1 MAVGGCRRRSPHS
14 ATSGPG
20 EVPAAARR
28 SVGRRPG
35 TDPAAAT
42 CVPGCVDGKVEHARQ
57 FPATRGPPTRI
68 PWAPRLQPV
77 DVPVYVEQLR
87 RDGERLATVAS
98 LTDPGA
104 PVPTCPDWSLRD
116 LVRHVGGVHRWATG
130 FVRGAGRQPPDG
142 DLERFVGG
150 WPQDDKLVEWFAD
163 GHRVLVEALDSAT
176 ADLETWTFL
185 EAPTPLAFWARRQAH
200 ETAIHRVDAESAG
213 GDVTG
218 FPSDFAIDGIDEL
231 LLRFAN
237 RPGRPLPAVETTR
250 SMVVRAKDEP
260 RSWRVTFAPSGFQIE
275 ADPIDDDAEL
285 LVTGDASELY
295 VLLWNR
301 RDAAGSEMVGE
312 TDLVDLWRETVQIRW
327 S

>member
-1 MAVGGCRRRSPHS
+1 M
-14 ATSGPG
+14 
-20 EVPAAARR
+20 
-28 SVGRRPG
+28 
-35 TDPAAAT
+35 
-42 CVPGCVDGKVEHARQ
+42 
-57 FPATRGPPTRI
+57 
-68 PWAPRLQPV
+68 
-77 DVPVYVEQLR
+77 DVPDYVDQLR
-87 RDGERLATVAS
+87 RDGERLARVAS
-98 LTDPGA
+98 FADPGA

-116 LVRHVGGVHRWATG
+116 LVHHVGGVHRWATG

-142 DLERFVGG
+142 DLERFVEG
-150 WPQDDKLVEWFAD
+150 WPEDAGLVAWFSD
-163 GHRVLVEALDSAT
+163 GHRALVEALASAP

-200 ETAIHRVDAESAG
+200 ETAIHRVDAERAG

-218 FPSDFAIDGIDEL
+218 FPSGFAVDGIDEL

-237 RPGRPLPAVETTR
+237 RSGRPLPTVETAR

-260 RSWRVTFAPSGFQIE
+260 RSWRVTFASSGFQIE

-301 RDAAGSEMVGE
+301 RDAAGSEMDGE
-312 TDLVDLWRETVQIRW
+312 PELLDLWRETVQIRW

>member
-1 MAVGGCRRRSPHS
+1 M
-14 ATSGPG
+14 
-20 EVPAAARR
+20 EVP
-28 SVGRRPG
+28 
-35 TDPAAAT
+35 DY
-42 CVPGCVDGKVEHARQ
+42 VD
-57 FPATRGPPTRI
+57 
-68 PWAPRLQPV
+68 
-77 DVPVYVEQLR
+77 QLR

-98 LTDPGA
+98 FADPGA

-116 LVRHVGGVHRWATG
+116 LVHHVGGVHRWATG

-142 DLERFVGG
+142 DLERFVEG
-150 WPQDDKLVEWFAD
+150 WPEDAGLVAWFSD
-163 GHRVLVEALDSAT
+163 GHRALVEALASAP

-185 EAPTPLAFWARRQAH
+185 EAPTPLAFWARRQVH
-200 ETAIHRVDAESAG
+200 ETAIHRVDAERAG

-218 FPSDFAIDGIDEL
+218 FPSGFAVDGIDEL

-237 RPGRPLPAVETTR
+237 RSGRPLPTVETTR

-260 RSWRVTFAPSGFQIE
+260 RSWRVTFASSGFQIE

-301 RDAAGSEMVGE
+301 RDAAGSEMDGE
-312 TDLVDLWRETVQIRW
+312 PDLLDLWREIVQIRW

>member
-1 MAVGGCRRRSPHS
+1 
-14 ATSGPG
+14 
-20 EVPAAARR
+20 
-28 SVGRRPG
+28 
-35 TDPAAAT
+35 
-42 CVPGCVDGKVEHARQ
+42 
-57 FPATRGPPTRI
+57 
-68 PWAPRLQPV
+68 V
-77 DVPVYVEQLR
+77 DVPDYVEQLR

-98 LTDPGA
+98 FTDPGA

-116 LVRHVGGVHRWATG
+116 LLHHVGGVHRWATG
-130 FVRGAGRQPPDG
+130 FVRGDGRQPPDG

-150 WPQDDKLVEWFAD
+150 WPEDAELVAWFAD
-163 GHRVLVEALDSAT
+163 GHRALAEALASAP

-200 ETAIHRVDAESAG
+200 ETTIHRVDAESAS

-218 FPSDFAIDGIDEL
+218 FPSGFAVDGIDEL

-237 RPGRPLPAVETTR
+237 RPGRPLPAVETMR
-250 SMVVRAKDEP
+250 SMVVRARDEP

-301 RDAAGSEMVGE
+301 RDAAGSEMDGE
-312 TDLVDLWRETVQIRW
+312 PDPLDLWRETAQIRGAEDRHGSRGERAKSRRVQEPNDPSPSGAQDGDRRLRRDQHRSPARGW
-327 S
+327 RLALDVSRGRPPKDRRS

>member
-1 MAVGGCRRRSPHS
+1 M
-14 ATSGPG
+14 
-20 EVPAAARR
+20 
-28 SVGRRPG
+28 
-35 TDPAAAT
+35 
-42 CVPGCVDGKVEHARQ
+42 
-57 FPATRGPPTRI
+57 
-68 PWAPRLQPV
+68 
-77 DVPVYVEQLR
+77 DVPDYVEQLR

-98 LTDPGA
+98 STDPSA

-116 LVRHVGGVHRWATG
+116 LVHHVGGVHRWATG

-150 WPQDDKLVEWFAD
+150 WPEDAELVAWFSD
-163 GHRVLVEALDSAT
+163 GHRALVEALASAP

-185 EAPTPLAFWARRQAH
+185 EAPTPLVFWARRQAH
-200 ETAIHRVDAESAG
+200 ETAIHRVDAERAG

-218 FPSDFAIDGIDEL
+218 FPSGFAVDGIDEL

-260 RSWRVTFAPSGFQIE
+260 RSWRVTFASSGFEIE

-301 RDAAGSEMVGE
+301 RDAAGSEMDGE
-312 TDLVDLWRETVQIRW
+312 PDLLDLWRETVQIRW